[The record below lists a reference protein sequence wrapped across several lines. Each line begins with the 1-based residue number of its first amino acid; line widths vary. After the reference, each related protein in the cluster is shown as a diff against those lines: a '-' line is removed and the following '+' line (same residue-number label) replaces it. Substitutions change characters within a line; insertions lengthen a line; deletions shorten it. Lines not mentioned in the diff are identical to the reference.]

1 MPFSF
6 IPCAGAGSD
15 PKPGPIP
22 TRVRALEERIDR
34 EITFPRLLGYRYD
47 LPEARLEVK
56 FTADSRLTLS
66 AADLPTK
73 TENAP
78 IIGESVVHDL
88 QELRNRREQEVAF
101 QIRRLAQG
109 GSELD
114 SRHAAK
120 SSWAIGSRRA
130 ASGESSANDW
140 IDPSSP

>member
-1 MPFSF
+1 MSATRSISVSERDEDTNHSGHVAVTRLHVGRQHYRHRHRFTVVAKAAF
-6 IPCAGAGSD
+6 ASD
-15 PKPGPIP
+15 
-22 TRVRALEERIDR
+22 
-34 EITFPRLLGYRYD
+34 D

-101 QIRRLAQG
+101 QVGGLAKRVDQVG
-109 GSELD
+109 
-114 SRHAAK
+114 H
-120 SSWAIGSRRA
+120 
-130 ASGESSANDW
+130 
-140 IDPSSP
+140 